1 MKSILL
7 TCATFFIFAFSFGQD
22 SKKVTITFTYKGNP
36 LCFWDVTI
44 KQGDVQIGKATTDE
58 NGKADFGYCRLAYNG
73 VDAYGYKKTANG
85 DKKWDVKGYI
95 GIAENGDTKFD
106 FLPLV
111 EDMGMGGMIEAAWG
125 LTLNDCNGS
134 SSSSASSGSSSTSPA
149 TSGSSTGEQQKDVST
164 GSTTDDEWEKE
175 QEAKRAEQKAKQDQW
190 NADWESGKTQAEGLQ
205 NSKAM
210 YENKIANLDVKIQK
224 KKIEQ
229 SKVASDS
236 KEYSELSYE
245 IRDLEIDKGLTE
257 LKLEKTNLMISKGN
271 QQLNKAE
278 KFPLEQREEVLKAEQ
293 DSLKEAQKAGKA
305 YGISA
310 TLDNRS
316 TSSENK
322 TTENQT
328 SAEKP
333 SEGKTEEKVSNN
345 PRNNQEEEKISNNP
359 RNNGEEE
366 ETLKFYTAE
375 ELAQLSVM
383 NIKKLKLDYNSKI
396 TNRKVG
402 LKTKSSIWKPEKIE
416 KTKAEL
422 AELEKQIVLFDAEL
436 AKRKESAE

>member
-1 MKSILL
+1 MKTLLL
-7 TCATFFIFAFSFGQD
+7 TCTVLFIAAFSFAQD
-22 SKKVTITFTYKGNP
+22 SKKVAITFTYKGNP
-36 LCFWDVTI
+36 LCYWDVTI
-44 KQGDVQIGKATTDE
+44 KQGDVTIANAKTDE

-85 DKKWDVKGYI
+85 EKKWDVKGYI
-95 GIAENGDTKFD
+95 GIDESGNTKFD

-111 EDMGMGGMIEAAWG
+111 EDTGMGGMMEAAWG
-125 LTLNDCNGS
+125 LTLNDCGGSSS
-134 SSSSASSGSSSTSPA
+134 SSSSASSGSG
-149 TSGSSTGEQQKDVST
+149 SGSSSSGTSASQEQKD
-164 GSTTDDEWEKE
+164 DMDEWEKE

-210 YENKIANLDVKIQK
+210 HENKIANLDVKAQK
-224 KKIEQ
+224 KRIEQ
-229 SKVASDS
+229 SKTEAGS
-236 KEYSELSYE
+236 KEYNELAYE
-245 IRDLEIDKGLTE
+245 IRDLEIEKGLTE
-257 LKLEKTNLMISKGN
+257 LKLEKTNLMIAKGN

-278 KFPLEQREEVLKAEQ
+278 KFPLEQREEALKAEQ

-305 YGISA
+305 YGVST
-310 TLDNRS
+310 TLS
-316 TSSENK
+316 
-322 TTENQT
+322 NQT
-328 SAEKP
+328 STTEKAQDKNQTNTGGNSNTGSSEKP
-333 SEGKTEEKVSNN
+333 NTEVKTEEKVSNN
-345 PRNNQEEEKISNNP
+345 PRI
-359 RNNGEEE
+359 NGEEE
-366 ETLKFYTAE
+366 EALKLYTAE